1 MTTRKLLSTL
11 LGLSALFAAP
21 LNAGGSSSGADH
33 YTEPPLFS
41 LRPSPAAESN
51 FGCVG
56 ATGLMLRV
64 YPGVVLKVEDMTP
77 QSPAAGKFTKGEI
90 ISGIN
95 GVAIKGR
102 NPYNLLGQALTSA
115 EAGNGKMVFEVL
127 SQEGAQPRK
136 VMVDIPVLGAY
147 SQTWP
152 LKCKKSETI
161 IKNAAAYYA
170 SHKVGGVEESLR
182 LLFLL
187 STGDDQYLP
196 LVKAHIDNFAKN
208 PKGLGNCTW
217 NNGYTGILCAEYF
230 LRTGDATAQPILQY
244 LCDNARDGQAYGV
257 AWAHT
262 SFTCNPGYVA
272 GGILNAASAQVVT
285 TLLMAKECGV
295 KVDDKTLLGSLR
307 FFYRFA
313 GHGAVPYGD
322 HRGEGLGSNGK
333 DGMGAAMMHI
343 ASQNSGG
350 SRIYELA
357 RNRFAM
363 SMVDSYP
370 DICCGHG
377 DDGRG
382 DIIWRSIAPTYIL
395 ATQSNAYHTH
405 MNGLR
410 WWYDLSR
417 RPDGSLALPSSQSFN
432 DPASGAATALAYTAH
447 LKTLRI
453 TGAPRSKH
461 AKQYSLPAE
470 LWGRKAG
477 LLFLSTAPPAGHE
490 TFGEPDPTHV
500 TYFKFGNGGLGENVP
515 GLDKIPRNDFL
526 KALHHAN
533 YHTRAQAARGLNAI
547 GAHDELEKLLSHKDP
562 RMRRAALDGLTDYQ
576 YWFAMG
582 PKQIAAEKV
591 TPGMLAA
598 VRKMLADPEESH
610 FVIDGVLMLLSCA
623 PPQEI
628 AASLQLLMPWTSCDE
643 WWIRQ
648 SAFVALADA
657 AAEPSLAVQ
666 MLPHLRE
673 IYLRE
678 GGAQAREYLADKMR
692 RLASKHQPD
701 SEVGKTITAIFKE
714 AVAEIPIEPGF
725 RAGVG
730 GQYIFSAIEDSLNYD
745 PMTAFEIAKIV
756 QDRLE
761 EFRTDYLEN
770 IIKVM
775 LECHKKLPES
785 QQNELTEM
793 LYGNYRR
800 ELLRRMEK
808 GDLKLDLIV
817 TLLHLKDKNAGWHDL
832 GTPGSSER
840 TWQFTSFEPKEQKD
854 FLHPREERRFRE
866 VTVPSG
872 LEKWYET
879 DFDAS
884 KWTTGKAPIG
894 KGVFKTRW
902 ADSAPFPNQ
911 STWGDGEFLLART
924 TFQIDSKDYDF
935 IRFSILANSGLCV
948 YLNGS
953 QIHYYGWWANPEYS
967 AKILESDAL
976 KHLKIGTNVIAVYSN
991 ATYKDLKEGQPQI
1004 GQLDIRLEG
1013 IHKADLIAAED
1024 KK

>member
-1 MTTRKLLSTL
+1 MISLKLASTFICL
-11 LGLSALFAAP
+11 HALVSTP
-21 LNAGGSSSGADH
+21 LNAGNSSLGGGY
-33 YTEPPLFS
+33 YTEPPHFS
-41 LRPSPAAESN
+41 LRPNPGAETN

-64 YPGVVLKVEDMTP
+64 YPGVVLKVEDMIP

-102 NPYNLLGQALTSA
+102 NPYHLLGQALTSA
-115 EAGNGKMVFEVL
+115 EAGNGKMDFEVL
-127 SQEGAQPRK
+127 SQEGAQPKK
-136 VMVDIPVLGAY
+136 VVVDIPILGAY

-196 LVKAHIDNFAKN
+196 LVKARIEEISKN
-208 PKGLGNCTW
+208 IQGLGNCTW

-230 LRTGDATAQPILQY
+230 LRTGDATALPILQY

-295 KVDDKTLLGSLR
+295 NVDDKTLMGSLR
-307 FFYRFA
+307 FFYRFC

-333 DGMGAAMMHI
+333 DGMAAAMMHI
-343 ASQNSGG
+343 AAQNSGG

-363 SMVDSYP
+363 SMVDSYS

-395 ATQSNAYHTH
+395 ATQPDPYHTH

-417 RPDGSLALPSSQSFN
+417 RPDGSHCLPSSQSFN
-432 DPASGAATALAYTAH
+432 DPASGAATALAYTAP

-453 TGAPRSKH
+453 TGATRSKH
-461 AKQYSLPAE
+461 SKPYSLPAE
-470 LWGRKAG
+470 LWGRKAD
-477 LLFLSTAPPAGHE
+477 LIFLSTAPPAGHE
-490 TFGEPDPTHV
+490 KFGKPDPTHV
-500 TYFKFGNGGLGENVP
+500 TLFKFGSGGLGENVP
-515 GLDKIPRNDFL
+515 GLDKIPRSDFL

-547 GAHDELEKLLSHKDP
+547 GAHEELEKLLSHKDP
-562 RMRRAALDGLTDYQ
+562 RMRRAALDGFTDYQ

-582 PKQIAAEKV
+582 PKQIPAEKV

-598 VRKMLADPEESH
+598 VRKMLADPEEAH
-610 FVIDGVLMLLSCA
+610 FVIDGALMLLSCA

-628 AASLQLLMPWTSCDE
+628 AASLQLILPWTTCDE

-657 AAEPSLAVQ
+657 AAEPSLAAQ

-692 RLASKHQPD
+692 HLSNKHKPD

-714 AVAEIPIEPGF
+714 AVAEIPIEQGF
-725 RAGVG
+725 RSGVG
-730 GQYIFSAIEDSLNYD
+730 GQYIFSAIEACLNYD

-756 QDRLE
+756 KDRLP
-761 EFRTDYLEN
+761 EFRTDYLEL
-770 IIKVM
+770 ITKAM
-775 LECHKKLPES
+775 LDCHKKLPEI
-785 QQNELTEM
+785 QQNELTEI
-793 LYGNYRR
+793 LYSDYRR
-800 ELLRRMEK
+800 ELLRRMDQ

-817 TLLHLKDKNAGWHDL
+817 SLLHLKDKNAGWHEL
-832 GTPGSSER
+832 GTPASTER
-840 TWQFTSFEPKEQKD
+840 TWRFTSFEPKEQKD

-872 LEKWYET
+872 LEKWYEPT
-879 DFDAS
+879 FDAS
-884 KWTTGKAPIG
+884 QWITGKAPIG
-894 KGVFKTRW
+894 KGIYKYRW
-902 ADSAPFPNQ
+902 ADSAPFTNQ
-911 STWGDGEFLLART
+911 SIWGDGEFLLART
-924 TFQIDSKDYDF
+924 TFQLDSLDYDF
-935 IRFSILANSGLCV
+935 IRLHILANSGLAV
-948 YLNGS
+948 YLNGV
-953 QIHYYGWWANPEYS
+953 QIHYYGWWADPVYNP
-967 AKILESDAL
+967 KILDAEAR
-976 KHLKIGTNVIAVYSN
+976 KHLKIGTNHLAVYSN
-991 ATYKDLKEGQPQI
+991 ATYKDNKEGQPMI
-1004 GQLDIRLEG
+1004 GQIDIRLQG
-1013 IHKADLIAAED
+1013 IRKADLHAD
-1024 KK
+1024 GRK

>member
-1 MTTRKLLSTL
+1 MKIRPLLAAL
-11 LGLSALFAAP
+11 LGLATLCSAP
-21 LNAGGSSSGADH
+21 LYAAGGGSGGNH
-33 YTEPPLFS
+33 YTEQPLFS
-41 LRPSPAAESN
+41 LRPNPDSESN

-64 YPGVVLKVEDMTP
+64 YPGVVLKVDDMLP

-90 ISGIN
+90 IVGIN
-95 GVAIKGR
+95 DISLKGR
-102 NPYNLLGQALTSA
+102 NPYHLLGQALTSA
-115 EAGNGKMVFEVL
+115 ETVNGKMIFDVI
-127 SQEGAQPRK
+127 SKEGAAPKK
-136 VMVDIPVLGAY
+136 VVVDVPVLGAY
-147 SQTWP
+147 SPTWP
-152 LKCKKSETI
+152 LKCKKSEAI
-161 IKNAAAYYA
+161 IQSTAAYYA

-196 LVKAHIDNFAKN
+196 LVKAHIDNMAKN

-230 LRTGDATAQPILQY
+230 LRTGDATAKPVLQY

-285 TLLMAKECGV
+285 TMLLARECGV
-295 KVDDKTLLGSLR
+295 NVDEKTLMGSLR

-343 ASQNSGG
+343 AAQNSSG

-382 DIIWRSIAPTYIL
+382 DIIWRSIAPTYLL
-395 ATQSNAYHTH
+395 ATRPHAYHTH

-410 WWYDLSR
+410 WWYDLAR
-417 RPDGSLALPSSQSFN
+417 RPDGALALPSSQSFN
-432 DPASGAATALAYTAH
+432 DPASGAATALAYTAP

-461 AKQYSLPAE
+461 AKEYVLPAE
-470 LWGRKAG
+470 IWGNKTD
-477 LLFLSTAPPAGHE
+477 LMFLSTAPPAGHE
-490 TFGEPDPTHV
+490 TYGKSDPTHV
-500 TYFKFGNGGLGENVP
+500 TYFKFGNGGLGEEVP
-515 GLDKIPRNDFL
+515 GLDQIPRNDFL

-533 YHTRAQAARGLNAI
+533 YHTRAQAARGLNAT

-582 PKQIAAEKV
+582 PKQIPAEKV
-591 TPGMLAA
+591 TLGMLTA
-598 VRKMLADPEESH
+598 VRKMLADPNESH
-610 FVIDGVLMLLSCA
+610 FVIDGALMLLSCA

-628 AASLQLLMPWTSCDE
+628 AASLKLILPWTTCDE

-657 AAEPSLAVQ
+657 ATEPSFAAPL
-666 MLPHLRE
+666 LPHLRE

-692 RLASKHQPD
+692 RLAGQHKPD

-714 AVAEIPIEPGF
+714 AIAEIPIEPGF

-730 GQYIFSAIEDSLNYD
+730 GQYIFSAIEDSLNYN
-745 PMTAFEIAKIV
+745 PSIAFEIAKIV

-775 LECHKKLPES
+775 LECHKKLPAS

-800 ELLRRMEK
+800 ELLRRMEQ

-817 TLLHLKDKNAGWHDL
+817 SLLHLKDKTAGWHDL
-832 GTPGSSER
+832 GTPSASER
-840 TWQFTSFEPKEQKD
+840 TWQFTSFEPKEPKD
-854 FLHPREERRFRE
+854 YLHPREERRFRE
-866 VTVPSG
+866 VTVPAG

-879 DFDAS
+879 EFDAS
-884 KWTTGKAPIG
+884 QWATGKAPIG
-894 KGVFKTRW
+894 KGIYKYRW
-902 ADSAPFPNQ
+902 ADAAPFANQ

-924 TFQIDSKDYDF
+924 TFQLDSKDYDF
-935 IRFSILANSGLCV
+935 IRLSILANSGLCV
-948 YLNGS
+948 YLNGA
-953 QIHYYGWWANPEYS
+953 QIHYYGWWADPVYN
-967 AKILESDAL
+967 AKIFDSGNLN
-976 KHLKIGTNVIAVYSN
+976 HLKVGNNVLAVYAN
-991 ATYKDLKEGQPQI
+991 ATYKDLKEGQPMI
-1004 GQLDIRLEG
+1004 GQLDIRVEG
-1013 IHKADLIAAED
+1013 IRKADLIG
-1024 KK
+1024 K